1 MKYFVSTINDDLR
14 DEIHFKKPLVVTADK
29 DEKAEKIYRTL
40 HETDDSVIV
49 YPVVDG
55 MVDITMQVDNFRVG
69 YSKDTKVVTVCDKR
83 TNKTY
88 VGVLINI
95 IKAGETPTEEEI
107 LEYYYRGNVNK
118 YRRDLEAS
126 KLNNAIRLNLRRIR
140 KAIPWDRWVVDVGYH
155 QVIIPI
161 TENYQVMD

>member
-29 DEKAEKIYRTL
+29 DEKAEKLYRTL

-69 YSKDTKVVTVCDKR
+69 YSKDTKD
-83 TNKTY
+83 
-88 VGVLINI
+88 
-95 IKAGETPTEEEI
+95 
-107 LEYYYRGNVNK
+107 
-118 YRRDLEAS
+118 
-126 KLNNAIRLNLRRIR
+126 RL
-140 KAIPWDRWVVDVGYH
+140 
-155 QVIIPI
+155 
-161 TENYQVMD
+161 